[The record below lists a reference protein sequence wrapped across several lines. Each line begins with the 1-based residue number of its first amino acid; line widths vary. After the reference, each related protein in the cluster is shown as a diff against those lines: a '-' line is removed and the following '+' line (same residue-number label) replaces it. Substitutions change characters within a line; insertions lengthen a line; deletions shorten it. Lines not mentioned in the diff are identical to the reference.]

1 LYDAKSSLVITA
13 GFDSAIKVHQLHGSM
28 SGGLDGLAEVKEVTE
43 RTEIFTV
50 RIPNSS
56 EHNGLMDR

>member
-1 LYDAKSSLVITA
+1 LYDAKSSLLITA
-13 GFDSAIKVHQLHGSM
+13 GFDSAIKVHQLRGSL
-28 SGGLDGLAEVKEVTE
+28 SECLDGHAEVKEFID